1 VKWALRAQPDYM
13 IRWEE
18 LRHREALMQ
27 LAYFRGSVLIDK
39 GLESMEG
46 DQVVLSEQLLY
57 GPD

>member
-1 VKWALRAQPDYM
+1 M